1 MSYSAPGTP
10 PRYPTPS
17 TLRQASSPLVHSTT
31 APTTPTTANQIRS
44 FSDAALAV
52 TAASKQ
58 AKRSSLHG
66 AGIPAP
72 SGVPGT
78 PPPGALGLSGVNGGT
93 GAGNPNKTRA
103 RDLLR
108 KHYGLGVGP
117 PPSMQGKVADP
128 MDLGMS
134 YLLTSSFMPSI
145 LHPLK
150 RPITSYHS
158 CITREYRYPRML
170 LLYGETI
177 SVCQHCAALSEQNNR
192 VLKIPLGFIFPL
204 DSTAFDAKAYY
215 EQLITT
221 SSLPVLLRRENEL
234 LTGMSLWF
242 SPPSC
247 HSR

>member
-72 SGVPGT
+72 SGVLGT
-78 PPPGALGLSGVNGGT
+78 PPPGALGLSGVSGGT
-93 GAGNPNKTRA
+93 GAGNPYKTRA

-108 KHYGLGVGP
+108 
-117 PPSMQGKVADP
+117 
-128 MDLGMS
+128 
-134 YLLTSSFMPSI
+134 
-145 LHPLK
+145 
-150 RPITSYHS
+150 
-158 CITREYRYPRML
+158 
-170 LLYGETI
+170 
-177 SVCQHCAALSEQNNR
+177 
-192 VLKIPLGFIFPL
+192 
-204 DSTAFDAKAYY
+204 
-215 EQLITT
+215 
-221 SSLPVLLRRENEL
+221 
-234 LTGMSLWF
+234 
-242 SPPSC
+242 
-247 HSR
+247 